1 MVVIVTSYRH
11 RLTASSPS
19 AESLKLNLMTA
30 VGLAY
35 KLQYKCVV
43 SYVLHKFNKNK
54 NVFKKSWKNKY
65 HVPIFKQF

>member
-30 VGLAY
+30 VSLAY

-54 NVFKKSWKNKY
+54 NV
-65 HVPIFKQF
+65 